1 MSLYEKR
8 KVFLL
13 GVLYEGGSIREII
26 AKQDNEFI
34 RKVEKR
40 LKKEIDFPS
49 RGLCVP
55 SLQTIKRIITRVL
68 KEEAGQELLE

>member
-1 MSLYEKR
+1 MSLSEKI
-8 KVFLL
+8 KGYDPMTQLVVT
-13 GVLYEGGSIREII
+13 GDV
-26 AKQDNEFI
+26 KEFI

-55 SLQTIKRIITRVL
+55 SLQIIKRIITRVL
-68 KEEAGQELLE
+68 KEEAGKELLE

>member
-1 MSLYEKR
+1 MTLSDKKFKSKNDDFTESGL
-8 KVFLL
+8 FLEED
-13 GVLYEGGSIREII
+13 V
-26 AKQDNEFI
+26 KEFI

-55 SLQTIKRIITRVL
+55 SLQIIKRIITRVL
-68 KEEAGQELLE
+68 KEEAGKELLE

>member
-1 MSLYEKR
+1 MSLYDKR
-8 KVFLL
+8 KAL
-13 GVLYEGGSIREII
+13 GTLIGATYGTKIYYPEDV
-26 AKQDNEFI
+26 KEFI

-55 SLQTIKRIITRVL
+55 SLQIIKRIITRVL
-68 KEEAGQELLE
+68 KEEAGKELLE